1 MDIETQAPIGEPLV
15 SVTSNL
21 EWAGDDALV
30 YVTMD
35 NILRPDKVGNSPF
48 NPVFNCSDIISTS
61 LFRNNNIFKALG
73 QCFQFQFV

>member
-1 MDIETQAPIGEPLV
+1 MDIETQAAIGEPLA

-21 EWAGDDALV
+21 EWAGGDALV

-48 NPVFNCSDIISTS
+48 NPVFNCSDLISTS
-61 LFRNNNIFKALG
+61 LFRNNNNSQSFS
-73 QCFQFQFV
+73 